1 MPKYVVRKG
10 RDAFVDYE
18 TVVEAA
24 TPEEA
29 QALAESTNYDGEWV
43 ATGEISEFD
52 DYDIDEYDG
61 VRRLE
66 DGEIIEGFVN
76 ISVTGKERDAMLAGL
91 RLLQVALA
99 RRDGDPPLR
108 SILTRD
114 GAHAGAD
121 LTRIDALCERINI

>member
-10 RDAFVDYE
+10 RDAFVYYE
-18 TVVEAA
+18 TVVNAA
-24 TPEEA
+24 TREEA
-29 QALAESTNYDGEWV
+29 QGLAESIKYDGEWV

-66 DGEIIEGFVN
+66 DGEILEAFLN
-76 ISVTGKERDAMLAGL
+76 IGVTAQERDAMLAGL
-91 RLLQVALA
+91 RLLQLALA
-99 RRDGDPPLR
+99 RRDIDLPLR